1 MSVREKTIAAI
12 KRQRNDYIPFEF
24 DLCPSLYEQFKKKTG
39 AADVRTYYKMPYFF
53 FVAENYG
60 KKRALHEKYFD
71 NLQYLDISDFGVGFR
86 HGTTEHFTHIESPM
100 KNFTELEEFKNFP
113 YPDPINDYN
122 WEKAKKLVETVKA
135 NDMLAVASMAIT
147 IFETAWY
154 LRGMEETLMDMVCD
168 DENLLYH
175 FDRITEIRCEM
186 ARQYCMAGIDVL
198 HIGDDIATQLNM
210 MFSMEVYR
218 KWLKPR
224 LKRVIDAAKE
234 VNPNIII
241 DYHSDGN
248 CEAAI
253 EDLIEI
259 GIDVLNP
266 VQPECMNAAEIK
278 KKYGSRLSFRGTIG
292 TQTTMPFG
300 SPQDVM
306 KEVETMIETV
316 GKNGGLILAPSHLL
330 EPEVPFENIEA
341 FISAVRKF
349 NND

>member
-1 MSVREKTIAAI
+1 
-12 KRQRNDYIPFEF
+12 
-24 DLCPSLYEQFKKKTG
+24 
-39 AADVRTYYKMPYFF
+39 
-53 FVAENYG
+53 
-60 KKRALHEKYFD
+60 
-71 NLQYLDISDFGVGFR
+71 
-86 HGTTEHFTHIESPM
+86 
-100 KNFTELEEFKNFP
+100 
-113 YPDPINDYN
+113 
-122 WEKAKKLVETVKA
+122 
-135 NDMLAVASMAIT
+135 
-147 IFETAWY
+147 
-154 LRGMEETLMDMVCD
+154 MDMVCD